1 MPTGQWEQRS
11 ALRMISRHKG
21 TIFAIKRN
29 WKTSAPGMTLRE
41 YVAGDRRVNM
51 WKGNKAIYW
60 MSGMVLEAEVI

>member
-1 MPTGQWEQRS
+1 
-11 ALRMISRHKG
+11 
-21 TIFAIKRN
+21 
-29 WKTSAPGMTLRE
+29 MTLRE